1 MCPLR
6 SRSGSKGIGSNP
18 EKASRHNGSMQS
30 AEAAP
35 TPPACS
41 WNSDFC
47 TLQSSF
53 CNCRKASDFPQ
64 IDYLRLTSTIIMAKI
79 GMWELCS
86 VFEGCCVGGV

>member
-35 TPPACS
+35 TPPACRAWEPS
-41 WNSDFC
+41 LLVLGILTFA
-47 TLQSSF
+47 L
-53 CNCRKASDFPQ
+53 CNPHFAIAARRAISPK
-64 IDYLRLTSTIIMAKI
+64 
-79 GMWELCS
+79 G
-86 VFEGCCVGGV
+86 